1 MYMYSIGLLMVCV
14 LVQLYSIVADNL
26 CPLINVV
33 ATTDARNKPLVII
46 PVKMSALKHTMYN
59 FIILTFI

>member
-1 MYMYSIGLLMVCV
+1 MVCV